1 MKQTNSVTK
10 EKQARQNVLE
20 DLFDDMYEQRAKV
33 YKVNFIRGV
42 FFGLGSALGG
52 TLLLAFVIW
61 LLTLFV
67 NFPLVGQYIQDFIN
81 SVPSK

>member
-1 MKQTNSVTK
+1 MKQANSVTK